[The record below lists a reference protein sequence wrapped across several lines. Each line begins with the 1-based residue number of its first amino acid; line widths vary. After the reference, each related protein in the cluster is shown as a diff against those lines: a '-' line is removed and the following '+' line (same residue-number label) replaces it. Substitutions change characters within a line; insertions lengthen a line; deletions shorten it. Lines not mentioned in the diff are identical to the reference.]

1 MSFDSIEQ
9 AARSDELVRTAR
21 DHFAR
26 MRQVLHGLLNRIE
39 EGDAR
44 AVAELESC
52 RMQLSRSLN
61 NAIEQEAKLEAL
73 CNARARGG
81 GDGALDLDAA
91 RAEIG
96 RRLACLRAAGDGG
109 SVSEGPD
116 G

>member
-9 AARSDELVRTAR
+9 APRSEELLQTAR

-26 MRQVLHGLLNRIE
+26 MRQVLAGLLNRIE
-39 EGDAR
+39 QGDAR
-44 AVAELESC
+44 AVAELDGC
-52 RMQLSRSLN
+52 RMQLAKSLN

-73 CNARARGG
+73 CNARAAGRAAGE
-81 GDGALDLDAA
+81 LDLDAA

-109 SVSEGPD
+109 AVPSRPD